1 MGSDGTVGRHRNLN
15 RATFFSAASGLSIPG
30 RTADTLTAGEAF
42 FEQLNE
48 RGNAMN
54 ANTRM
59 FTIAVLAS
67 TFATAAWAQELGRVH
82 FQTSC
87 TPQAQE
93 KFDRGLA
100 MVHSFVYPDSVQAF
114 TDVAAADPQCA
125 IAYWGIAISHRP
137 NPLILPL
144 AAAVLKNGWEAVE
157 KGKAIGA
164 KTERERDWL
173 AAIELYYKDYD
184 KVDQTTRG
192 LAYEKAM
199 EQLMQKYPGDPE
211 AAAFYALALNE
222 TALHS
227 DKTYAKQ
234 LKAGAILEKI
244 LATQPNH
251 PGALHYLIHSYDYT
265 PLARRGLNAA
275 NKYAEVAPAAQH
287 ALHMPAH
294 TYSML
299 GLWAQSVE
307 SNTKS
312 RASAQAQAAR
322 LWPGATH
329 PSEPHHVDFME
340 YALLQLGQ
348 EQPAKQLRDDNNA
361 IQKLGID
368 LLGGY
373 TGLAAIPARFALE
386 RQAWKEAAALEPR
399 GSQFPQAQAI
409 TYFARAIGSARSGD
423 LAAAQQG
430 VDKLKEL
437 RATLEKANQSYW
449 AEQVEVQILA
459 ASAWISHAKG
469 QKEEALKFMR
479 AAADLE
485 DNSEKHIAMENR
497 LYPMRELLGDLLLE
511 QQQPA
516 QALNEYETS
525 FQSTPNRLRGL
536 YGAAKA
542 AEGAK
547 QQDKATTYYRKLV
560 ELTKDA
566 DTDRVE
572 IREAKAFLARR

>member
-1 MGSDGTVGRHRNLN
+1 MK
-15 RATFFSAASGLSIPG
+15 
-30 RTADTLTAGEAF
+30 
-42 FEQLNE
+42 
-48 RGNAMN
+48 
-54 ANTRM
+54 ANTKTFAM
-59 FTIAVLAS
+59 AALAS
-67 TFATAAWAQELGRVH
+67 AFATAAWAQEFGRVH

-100 MVHSFVYPDSVQAF
+100 MVHSFVYPDSVAAF
-114 TDVAAADPQCA
+114 TEAAAADPQCA

-144 AAAVLKNGWEAVE
+144 AAAVLKNGFEAVE

-199 EQLMQKYPGDPE
+199 ERLMQKYSDDPE
-211 AAAFYALALNE
+211 AAIFYALALNE
-222 TALHS
+222 TALPG
-227 DKTYAKQ
+227 DKTYANQ
-234 LKAGAILEKI
+234 LKAGAILEKV
-244 LATQPNH
+244 LVTQPNH

-265 PLARRGLNAA
+265 SLAQRALAAA
-275 NKYAEVAPAAQH
+275 NKYAGIAPAAQH
-287 ALHMPAH
+287 AQHMPAH

-312 RASAQAQAAR
+312 REAAQEQAAK

-329 PSEPHHVDFME
+329 PGVPHHLDFTE
-340 YALLQLGQ
+340 YALLQMGQ
-348 EQPAKQLRDDNNA
+348 EQRAKQVRDDNNA
-361 IQKLGID
+361 IKKFGFEFFAS
-368 LLGGY
+368 Y
-373 TGLAAIPARFALE
+373 TALAAIPARFALE
-386 RQAWKEAAALEPR
+386 RQMWKEAAALEPR
-399 GSQFPQAQAI
+399 GSQFPQAEAI
-409 TYFARAIGSARSGD
+409 TYFARAIGSARSSD

-437 RATLEKANQSYW
+437 RAALEKVNQSYW
-449 AEQVEVQILA
+449 AEQVEIQALA
-459 ASAWISHAKG
+459 ASAWLAHVKG
-469 QKEEALKFMR
+469 QKDDALKFMR

-497 LYPMRELLGDLLLE
+497 LYPMRELLGDLLME
-511 QQQPA
+511 QQQPV
-516 QALNEYETS
+516 QALKEYETS
-525 FQSTPNRLRGL
+525 LGSTPNRLRGL
-536 YGAAKA
+536 YGAGTAAKLA
-542 AEGAK
+542 NVP
-547 QQDKATTYYRKLV
+547 DKATTYFRKLV

-566 DTDRVE
+566 DADRVE
-572 IREAKAFLARR
+572 IRDAKAFLARQ

>member
-1 MGSDGTVGRHRNLN
+1 
-15 RATFFSAASGLSIPG
+15 
-30 RTADTLTAGEAF
+30 
-42 FEQLNE
+42 
-48 RGNAMN
+48 MN

-67 TFATAAWAQELGRVH
+67 TFAAAAWAQELGRVH

-93 KFDRGLA
+93 KFDRALA

-184 KVDQTTRG
+184 KVDQTTRR

-199 EQLMQKYPGDPE
+199 EQLVQKYPGDPE

-265 PLARRGLNAA
+265 PLAQRGLNAA

-299 GLWAQSVE
+299 GLWAQSVG

-312 RASAQAQAAR
+312 RASAQVQAAR

-340 YALLQLGQ
+340 YALLQMGQ

-361 IQKLGID
+361 IQKFGID

-399 GSQFPQAQAI
+399 SSQFPQAQAI

-459 ASAWISHAKG
+459 ASAWISHAKE

-542 AEGAK
+542 AEAAK
-547 QQDKATTYYRKLV
+547 QQDKATTYYRRLV

-566 DTDRVE
+566 DTARVE
-572 IREAKAFLARR
+572 IREAKAFLAHR

>member
-1 MGSDGTVGRHRNLN
+1 MKTNSGSFAIALLV
-15 RATFFSAASGLSIPG
+15 SA
-30 RTADTLTAGEAF
+30 
-42 FEQLNE
+42 
-48 RGNAMN
+48 
-54 ANTRM
+54 
-59 FTIAVLAS
+59 
-67 TFATAAWAQELGRVH
+67 FATTAWAQELGRVH

-87 TPQAQE
+87 TPEAQE

-100 MVHSFVYPDSVQAF
+100 MVHSFVYPDSITAF
-114 TDVAAADPQCA
+114 TEAAAADPQCA

-144 AAAVLKNGWEAVE
+144 TAAILKNGSQAVE
-157 KGKAIGA
+157 KGEAIGA

-173 AAIELYYKDYD
+173 AAIELYYKDYE

-199 EQLMQKYPGDPE
+199 ERLMQKYPDDPE

-227 DKTYAKQ
+227 DKTYANE
-234 LKAGAILEKI
+234 LKAGAILEKV
-244 LATQPNH
+244 LAAQPDH

-265 PLARRGLNAA
+265 PLAQRALAAA
-275 NKYAEVAPAAQH
+275 NKYAEIAPAAQH
-287 ALHMPAH
+287 AQHMPAH

-299 GLWAQSVE
+299 GLWGQSVE

-312 RASAQAQAAR
+312 REVAQEQAAR

-329 PSEPHHVDFME
+329 PSVPHHLDFTE
-340 YALLQLGQ
+340 YALLQMGQ
-348 EQPAKQLRDDNNA
+348 EQRAKQVRDDSNA
-361 IQKLGID
+361 IKKLGFEF
-368 LLGGY
+368 LGSY
-373 TGLAAIPARFALE
+373 TGLAAVPARFALE

-399 GSQFPQAQAI
+399 GSQFPQAEAI
-409 TYFARAIGSARSGD
+409 THFARAMGSARSGD
-423 LAAAQQG
+423 LTAADQAL
-430 VDKLKEL
+430 DKLKDL
-437 RATLEKANQSYW
+437 RATLEKANQTYW
-449 AEQVEVQILA
+449 ADQVEIQMLA
-459 ASAWISHAKG
+459 ASAWIAQAKG

-497 LYPMRELLGDLLLE
+497 LYPMREWLGDLLLE
-511 QQQPA
+511 QQQPSM
-516 QALNEYETS
+516 ALTEYEAS
-525 FQSTPNRLRGL
+525 LRSTPNRLRGL

-542 AEGAK
+542 AEGAG
-547 QQDKATTYYRKLV
+547 QEEKASTYFHKLA

-572 IREAKAFLARR
+572 IRKAKAFLAPR